1 MRSLFR
7 LLSGFGRQQQQ
18 QIVDRQVPRVSVVIP
33 SETMETKKMGRK
45 GQERE
50 RSSSLF
56 RSRGSPNQTANGT
69 AERAV
74 RERIRTPKK
83 RREVSHAYVSR
94 PYIY

>member
-1 MRSLFR
+1 M
-7 LLSGFGRQQQQ
+7 
-18 QIVDRQVPRVSVVIP
+18 SVVIP
-33 SETMETKKMGRK
+33 SETMETKKMGKK

-56 RSRGSPNQTANGT
+56 RSQGSPNQTANGT

-83 RREVSHAYVSR
+83 GGKFHMHACPVST
-94 PYIY
+94 YISITPIVCAVV